1 MPHVFTLEGLSAAQ
15 LAATD
20 SAVTPNTGVTVVNY
34 PDWGQPLA
42 PTAQP
47 IGPARPQV
55 PVFGPGGTPVP
66 YRRAYPARGPVC
78 DYCSPEAAAL
88 NGDGA
93 GLGADVTDFL
103 RKQNPLVAGALV
115 LGGSLLT
122 GVVLGSLSVWILHK
136 AGYRPPAAPPSRL
149 RMPSYS
155 SGYDDDYY

>member
-20 SAVTPNTGVTVVNY
+20 SSVTPTTGVTVVHY
-34 PDWGQPLA
+34 PAWGQPLA

-55 PVFGPGGTPVP
+55 PVFGPGGTPVS

-78 DYCSPEAAAL
+78 DYCSPETAAL
-88 NGDGA
+88 NGDSA

>member
-20 SAVTPNTGVTVVNY
+20 SSVTPNTGVTVVHY
-34 PDWGQPLA
+34 PAWGQPLA

-66 YRRAYPARGPVC
+66 YQRTYPARGPVC

-88 NGDGA
+88 NGASA
-93 GLGADVTDFL
+93 GLGTDVTEFL
-103 RKQNPLVAGALV
+103 RKQNPLVAGTLV

-149 RMPSYS
+149 RTPSYS
-155 SGYDDDYY
+155 SGYDDDY